1 MERYPPL
8 LPGVW
13 YSSFPIIAA
22 CLEVRAGCLDS
33 LSRPASRSMWVAS
46 GCQGTNFETKIF
58 NFRWCFGP
66 FDRNELYQPHYYPKY
81 EVWAIEFFCARILFR
96 LHMDPMCKNG
106 MSWALTCRR
115 ILSWILPRRDN
126 TSPCRKHKL
135 TWMENTT
142 GKIKRLIV
150 YRELLPFLPIWPE
163 LRYGIHFDIY
173 FVKFL
178 TNFEDLPM
186 I

>member
-1 MERYPPL
+1 MCKDGMSWPLTCPVDMIIKCEWKYPAVQL
-8 LPGVW
+8 KIFLVKG
-13 YSSFPIIAA
+13 I
-22 CLEVRAGCLDS
+22 
-33 LSRPASRSMWVAS
+33 RP
-46 GCQGTNFETKIF
+46 QIKTNSETKIF
-58 NFRWCFGP
+58 YFSCFLALRTETSCTHP
-66 FDRNELYQPHYYPKY
+66 KYYPKY
-81 EVWAIEFFCARILFR
+81 EVWAIEFFCGRIPFK

-142 GKIKRLIV
+142 GTIKRLIV

-173 FVKFL
+173 FVKF
-178 TNFEDLPM
+178 M
-186 I
+186 IKHYLL